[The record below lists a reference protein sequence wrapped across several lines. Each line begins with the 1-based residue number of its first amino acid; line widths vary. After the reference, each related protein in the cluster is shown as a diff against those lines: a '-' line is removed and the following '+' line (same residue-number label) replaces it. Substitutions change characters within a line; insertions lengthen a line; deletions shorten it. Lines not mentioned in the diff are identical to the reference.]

1 VCEYGGQK
9 EQQESDEGRGMNVSN
24 IYVTYRFRRLVVCK
38 QVGRLANSKR
48 RRRWMESVEGGNGLL
63 CWYILCNEPWS
74 TKILQA
80 CAACC
85 LLLAD
90 G

>member
-1 VCEYGGQK
+1 MCEYGGQK
-9 EQQESDEGRGMNVSN
+9 EQQESDEGRWMNVSN

-63 CWYILCNEPWS
+63 CWYILSMNRGRPKYC
-74 TKILQA
+74 KLVLL
-80 CAACC
+80 AAC
-85 LLLAD
+85 
-90 G
+90 